1 MVRVKRGTNKHRRH
15 KKILERTS
23 GFVGSP
29 GRRIRQGKVALVHAG
44 AHAYRSRRQRKRD
57 FRSLW
62 IVRINAAARGADLT
76 YSQLMAGLRKAN
88 VGLDRKSLAET
99 AVRDPQAFQDLVA
112 LAKQSLGA

>member
-1 MVRVKRGTNKHRRH
+1 MVRVKRGVTKHRRH
-15 KKILERTS
+15 KKILERTR

-29 GRRIRQGKVALVHAG
+29 GRRIRQGKEALIHAG

-62 IVRINAAARGADLT
+62 ILRINAAARASDFT
-76 YSQLMAGLRKAN
+76 YSQLMDGLRKAN

-99 AVRDPQAFQDLVA
+99 AVRDPQAFQDIVA